1 MSDQKNER
9 ETDTSTLQRRD
20 LLRGAAA
27 LVAGGI
33 ALAATTP
40 AAAQTEEEALAVDA
54 EFFPGFRT
62 EKVQTSGAVIHSV
75 IGGSG
80 PPILLLHGAP
90 QSRVSWAA
98 VAREL
103 ARDHTVVVTDLRGY
117 GDSGKIAGSEDHNE
131 YSKRTMALDQVEVMR
146 HFGFER
152 FSVFGHDRGAR
163 VTHRMALDHPQA
175 VERAAVLDI
184 IPTHYL
190 FSRVDKAFAESA
202 YHWFFFA
209 RPTPFPEIVISNS
222 LDLFVGR
229 GDPTLGAEYRR
240 VFRIPGT
247 LHAMCEDYRAAG
259 SIDFAHDEA
268 SLSTK
273 VACPLLVLW
282 GENGSVA
289 GRYDALAIWGE
300 RAARVTGRQMPGG
313 PFVPGVAPGGD
324 SRGAPRV
331 PVGLTTAMEQKKL
344 IYPLFSTPVYVN
356 NVGDFPRPD
365 IKGLEYA
372 TGTLPLLDLRRQ
384 TSPASPGVQS
394 TFTTS

>member
-1 MSDQKNER
+1 MSDLKNER

-27 LVAGGI
+27 LVAGGV

-40 AAAQTEEEALAVDA
+40 AAAQTEQEALAVDA

-117 GDSGKIAGSEDHNE
+117 GDSGKIAGQRRSQRVLE
-131 YSKRTMALDQVEVMR
+131 T
-146 HFGFER
+146 
-152 FSVFGHDRGAR
+152 HDGAR
-163 VTHRMALDHPQA
+163 SGRGHAPLRLRALQRVRPRPR
-175 VERAAVLDI
+175 RARHAPHGARSSAGASSGRPCSTSFRHI
-184 IPTHYL
+184 IYSPASTRRSPKAPTTGSS
-190 FSRVDKAFAESA
+190 SRAP
-202 YHWFFFA
+202 
-209 RPTPFPEIVISNS
+209 RRFPEIVISNS

-282 GENGSVA
+282 GESGSVA

-313 PFVPGVAPGGD
+313 HSFQESHPAETVA
-324 SRGAPRV
+324 
-331 PVGLTTAMEQKKL
+331 E
-344 IYPLFSTPVYVN
+344 
-356 NVGDFPRPD
+356 
-365 IKGLEYA
+365 
-372 TGTLPLLDLRRQ
+372 LRAFL
-384 TSPASPGVQS
+384 SA
-394 TFTTS
+394 

>member
-1 MSDQKNER
+1 MSDLKNER

-40 AAAQTEEEALAVDA
+40 AAAQTEREALAVDA

-163 VTHRMALDHPQA
+163 VTHRMALDHPQV

-184 IPTHYL
+184 VPTHYL

-209 RPTPFPEIVISNS
+209 RPTPVSRRSSSPTASISS
-222 LDLFVGR
+222 SAAAIR
-229 GDPTLGAEYRR
+229 RSAPSIGACFES
-240 VFRIPGT
+240 
-247 LHAMCEDYRAAG
+247 RARC
-259 SIDFAHDEA
+259 
-268 SLSTK
+268 TR
-273 VACPLLVLW
+273 C
-282 GENGSVA
+282 
-289 GRYDALAIWGE
+289 
-300 RAARVTGRQMPGG
+300 ARTT
-313 PFVPGVAPGGD
+313 
-324 SRGAPRV
+324 APRARSTSH
-331 PVGLTTAMEQKKL
+331 TT
-344 IYPLFSTPVYVN
+344 
-356 NVGDFPRPD
+356 
-365 IKGLEYA
+365 
-372 TGTLPLLDLRRQ
+372 RR
-384 TSPASPGVQS
+384 A
-394 TFTTS
+394 